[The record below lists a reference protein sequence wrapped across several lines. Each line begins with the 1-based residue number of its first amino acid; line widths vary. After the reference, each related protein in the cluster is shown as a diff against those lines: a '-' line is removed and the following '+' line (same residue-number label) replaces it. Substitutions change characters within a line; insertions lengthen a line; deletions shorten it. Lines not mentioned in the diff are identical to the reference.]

1 MNAVIALCHFCEL
14 HGPTVVLSTQVFHE
28 TAQLPKGMRE
38 NASEI
43 EHKIFYGDPECLG
56 EGEKFHEEDESRCC
70 RACHSLDKSSLVGK
84 DEDGQWIV
92 LENSDDEGLGN
103 AKKRKGG
110 VCYLTNDHERRI
122 TYVTRRSPSHPR
134 LRSLLKQACVLS
146 LSCEV
151 SEGREG
157 PVSFSVPAGDGAGC
171 RRGGG
176 SVSGQALSHT
186 FLLKDSHARGF
197 HRWFSIVVVM
207 RDHIYLLNSWP
218 FLVESLSRLIESLQS
233 RAEKVYDQEQAEN
246 PQRALRLNAAATA
259 QAVSSAP
266 TRLQSPKK
274 SEVSERAVKNIEE
287 SGLHSGNES
296 THQSST
302 SSAASSAQHPSASTQ
317 VVSGP
322 ARSLAELTNDPA
334 VFARL
339 HYWFVWILKAG
350 ASRMS
355 EKIVDSLPTKCVA
368 FDFDQH
374 QGVHDRTVKAKE
386 ASERSDRLLSCN
398 SLSSSTTL
406 QDGSDAARPMSV
418 HSELSFPNVW
428 DSDDDEEADETFLW
442 PSLDDSDY
450 EDDYLPKSP
459 PLALMQLRSA
469 LGGVLFL
476 SLLHV
481 FLTGSQVVLRGAPI
495 KLLFCIARALKFIVP
510 KKCYQPVF
518 NSEEYIPPS
527 KSNLLVLGPH
537 VAVPSLSATSGIYP
551 DLKDMLPPA
560 IVVQSP
566 PSSTPNVFR
575 IDVLP
580 TDAGQ
585 GVGDNAAG
593 YWGKYRLVA
602 KRGNISTPS
611 KYPTLVTKI
620 DKAIDNASLGP
631 SALHCHLVS
640 LKEEWMNIADV
651 ISRVKRSRRY
661 FSKGT
666 LLGDSGSAA
675 EEEGILLQSLGGQ
688 DQDWPLIWFWVYGFG
703 GVGCVT

>member
-14 HGPTVVLSTQVFHE
+14 HGPSIVMSTQVFHE

-38 NASEI
+38 SISLTEP
-43 EHKIFYGDPECLG
+43 KLFYGDPECLG
-56 EGEKFHEEDESRCC
+56 EGDKVREEDESRCC
-70 RACHSLDKSSLVGK
+70 RACHSLDKSQLVGM
-84 DEDGQWIV
+84 DEDGQWII
-92 LENSDDEGLGN
+92 LDSLNN
-103 AKKRKGG
+103 AELDNVQKRKGG

-122 TYVTRRSPSHPR
+122 SYVTRRSPSHPR
-134 LRSLLKQACVLS
+134 LQSLLKQACVLS

-157 PVSFSVPAGDGAGC
+157 PVSFSVPAGEGGGC
-171 RRGGG
+171 RRSGG

-218 FLVESLSRLIESLQS
+218 FLVESLSRLIKSLQS
-233 RAEKVYDQEQAEN
+233 RADKVYEQEQAEN

-259 QAVSSAP
+259 PAVSSAP
-266 TRLQSPKK
+266 TRIQSPKK
-274 SEVSERAVKNIEE
+274 GDTAGNMVKNSVDGRVHAEHD
-287 SGLHSGNES
+287 SQS
-296 THQSST
+296 HQSSISNASPVQQ
-302 SSAASSAQHPSASTQ
+302 SSNQ
-317 VVSGP
+317 VASGP
-322 ARSLAELTNDPA
+322 ARSLTELTNDP
-334 VFARL
+334 VIFARL
-339 HYWFVWILKAG
+339 HNWFVWILKAG
-350 ASRMS
+350 ASRLS
-355 EKIVDSLPTKCVA
+355 EKIVDSLPTKCVS

-374 QGVHDRTVKAKE
+374 QGVHDGTVKAKE
-386 ASERSDRLLSCN
+386 ASERSGRLLSFN

-406 QDGSDAARPMSV
+406 QDTSDAARP
-418 HSELSFPNVW
+418 LSAHLEFSCRNFW
-428 DSDDDEEADETFLW
+428 DSDDDEETDETFLFS
-442 PSLDDSDY
+442 SLSWSDDG
-450 EDDYLPKSP
+450 DDYLPKSP
-459 PLALMQLRSA
+459 PLALCQLRNA

-476 SLLHV
+476 SLLNV

-495 KLLFCIARALKFIVP
+495 KLLLCIAKALKFIVP

-518 NSEEYIPPS
+518 NSEEYLPPS

-551 DLKDMLPPA
+551 DLKDILPPSN
-560 IVVQSP
+560 IPQNP
-566 PSSTPNVFR
+566 HPSSAPNVFR

-580 TDAGQ
+580 ADAGQ
-585 GVGDNAAG
+585 DVGDSAAG
-593 YWGKYRLVA
+593 YWGKHRLVA

-620 DKAIDNASLGP
+620 DKAVDNSSLGP
-631 SALHCHLVS
+631 TALQCHLVS

-651 ISRVKRSRRY
+651 ISRVKRSRR
-661 FSKGT
+661 FISKVT
-666 LLGDSGSAA
+666 LMGDSGSAA
-675 EEEGILLQSLGGQ
+675 EEEAVLLQSLGGQ

-703 GVGCVT
+703 GIGCVS